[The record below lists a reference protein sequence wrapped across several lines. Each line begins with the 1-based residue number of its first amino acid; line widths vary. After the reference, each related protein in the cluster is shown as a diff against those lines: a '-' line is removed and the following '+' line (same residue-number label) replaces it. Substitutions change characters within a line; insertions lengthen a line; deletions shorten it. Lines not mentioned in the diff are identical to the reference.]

1 MSVLYHAPEGLEL
14 AQDQD
19 QQQGPLCGLSAVA
32 LPPRWCPVARWG
44 PGEASPASWAQ
55 LAGTWVAR

>member
-1 MSVLYHAPEGLEL
+1 MFLMSVWYHAPAGLEL

-32 LPPRWCPVARWG
+32 LPPR
-44 PGEASPASWAQ
+44 
-55 LAGTWVAR
+55 